1 MGEKQHLLRRPLC
14 PRSAGNEL
22 SQTQARDVRPHQVH
36 HVPLLGREVGREE
49 ESEGQGNQGHES
61 RPKDHAEIAKGRDQ
75 EEGHDDAKEEE
86 GHDDAEEEEGG
97 DAQEHAQE
105 EDVNEEV
112 LMVELE
118 KGFGALWVARNEGL
132 VLDLWPLPGT
142 PKARRR
148 TRLL

>member
-1 MGEKQHLLRRPLC
+1 MGTTGGGRKATPPPSPSVPAQRWQRV
-14 PRSAGNEL
+14 

-86 GHDDAEEEEGG
+86 GG

-112 LMVELE
+112 VEEVLMVEME

>member
-1 MGEKQHLLRRPLC
+1 MGELLLLRRPLC
-14 PRSAGNEL
+14 PRSAGNNEL

-75 EEGHDDAKEEE
+75 EEGHDHAK
-86 GHDDAEEEEGG
+86 
-97 DAQEHAQE
+97 E
-105 EDVNEEV
+105 EDVNEEVVEEV

-132 VLDLWPLPGT
+132 VVDLWPLPGT
-142 PKARRR
+142 PKARR
-148 TRLL
+148 

>member
-1 MGEKQHLLRRPLC
+1 MGTTGGGRKATPPPSPSVPAQRWQRV
-14 PRSAGNEL
+14 

-75 EEGHDDAKEEE
+75 EE
-86 GHDDAEEEEGG
+86 
-97 DAQEHAQE
+97 
-105 EDVNEEV
+105 DVNEEVVEEV
-112 LMVELE
+112 LMVEME

>member
-1 MGEKQHLLRRPLC
+1 MGQQVGGEKQHLLRRPLC

-49 ESEGQGNQGHES
+49 ESEGQGNQGHE
-61 RPKDHAEIAKGRDQ
+61 
-75 EEGHDDAKEEE
+75 
-86 GHDDAEEEEGG
+86 DAEEEEGG

-112 LMVELE
+112 VEEVLMVEME
-118 KGFGALWVARNEGL
+118 KGLGALWVARNEGL